1 MEFIQDCKNLPTK
14 SYDRLGCIG
23 IFGALG
29 GALIDYGFQVATN
42 YIKGKEEPWTDI
54 DWGSVTTSAALGAV
68 GVPGALKQEP
78 KYIKIFKVD

>member
-42 YIKGKEEPWTDI
+42 YIKVKKNRGQI
-54 DWGSVTTSAALGAV
+54 LI
-68 GVPGALKQEP
+68 GVLLLHQQL
-78 KYIKIFKVD
+78 